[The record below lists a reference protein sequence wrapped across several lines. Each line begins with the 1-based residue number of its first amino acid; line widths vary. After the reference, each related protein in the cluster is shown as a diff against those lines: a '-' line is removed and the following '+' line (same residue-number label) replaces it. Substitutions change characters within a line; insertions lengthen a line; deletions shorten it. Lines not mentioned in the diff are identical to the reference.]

1 MQENPSF
8 IQPEESIRNVSM
20 AELVPLFQ
28 EQLEMGRSVRFA
40 PRGVSMLPML
50 RPGLDTVVLS
60 PAPERL
66 RKYDLPLYQR
76 DNGHY
81 VLHRVVEAG
90 ETYTCVG
97 DNQFRLEPGIRREQ
111 IIGLV
116 TGFRRN
122 GRDYS
127 TGHPG
132 YRLYCRL
139 WHYSRGIRH
148 VYHRAKGWIRRH
160 IR

>member
-8 IQPEESIRNVSM
+8 LQVEERVRNVSM
-20 AELVPLFQ
+20 AQLVPLFQ
-28 EQLEMGRSVRFA
+28 EQLDAGRSVRFA
-40 PRGVSMLPML
+40 PRGVSMLPMV
-50 RPGLDTVVLS
+50 RPGRDTVLLS

-66 RKYDLPLYQR
+66 KKYDLPLYRR
-76 DNGHY
+76 DDGHY
-81 VLHRVVEAG
+81 VLHRVVAAG
-90 ETYTCVG
+90 ETYTCIG
-97 DNQFRLEPGIRREQ
+97 DNQFRLESGVRRDQ
-111 IIGLV
+111 VIALV

-127 TGHPG
+127 VSHPG

-148 VYHRAKGWIRRH
+148 FRHRALGWLRRRIR
-160 IR
+160 